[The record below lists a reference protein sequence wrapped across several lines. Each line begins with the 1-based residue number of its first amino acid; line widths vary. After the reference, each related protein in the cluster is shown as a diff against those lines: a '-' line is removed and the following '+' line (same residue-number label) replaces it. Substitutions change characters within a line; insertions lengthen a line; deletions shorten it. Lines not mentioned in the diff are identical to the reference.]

1 MGVQELDRARVRGRR
16 GLLIATALVSCIL
29 AAGVLLALALGVG
42 GLTAPARADSPSA
55 SPDAGKTIL
64 RIGVFVDDLDSLNPF
79 VGYTELA
86 YEVYSQ
92 NYEYLVER
100 RPEDFMPGPDGI
112 AESWEQSPDGKT
124 WTFHL
129 HEGITWQD
137 GQPLTA
143 DDVVFTYNYIIEN
156 QMPVFT
162 NGTKGIVKAV
172 KVDDS
177 TVQLI
182 TSKPKSNILRLWI
195 PILPKHVW
203 EKIPPKE
210 AGSTYKNA
218 DSIGSG
224 PFQVIEWK
232 RGSYVRMKANKDYWL
247 GAPEVDELI
256 YMVYKNPSTM
266 VEDLK
271 AGRIAAAHNVPAA
284 EFKQLQSEPG
294 IKAVSFTFFN
304 WDYLNYN
311 CYQSPDSLGNPVL
324 KDVRFRLALDTAI
337 DRDKLVAIAYG
348 GEAIPGTTILP
359 PDNWRDPD
367 YHWEP
372 PADVLRTFDLAEAG
386 TMLDEAG
393 YKDADGDGLR
403 DFEGKPIKLRLWAL
417 NSSTQSQSA
426 AKLIAGW
433 FKDIGL
439 DIEYEVVDEGVYND
453 RIWNYDGDTYAPDFD
468 MYLWTWYGYADPGQ
482 TIDSYTTAQI
492 ENWNEPCWSSLE
504 YDAAVEAQTHAL
516 DPVQRK
522 ADIDTAQQVMYAEAP
537 ISVTVYPKLLQ
548 AVNTKEW
555 AGWIFNETGGDQ
567 AFFRSASQ
575 KSYLTVAPATT
586 ATAAATSSTW
596 IWAASAAI
604 VALVILLV
612 VVLVRRGRRSEE
624 EPA

>member
-1 MGVQELDRARVRGRR
+1 MDVQGRDRARVRGGR
-16 GLLIATALVSCIL
+16 GLLLAVGLVACLVAVAL
-29 AAGVLLALALGVG
+29 LLALAAGD
-42 GLTAPARADSPSA
+42 LTSPARADSPSA
-55 SPDAGKTIL
+55 SPAAGKTIL
-64 RIGVFVDDLDSLNPF
+64 RVGVFTDDLDSLNPF

-92 NYEYLVER
+92 NYEFLVER
-100 RPEDFMPGPDGI
+100 RPEDFMPGPDGV
-112 AESWEQSPDGKT
+112 AESWEQSADGNT

-143 DDVVFTYNYIIEN
+143 DDVVFTYNYIIDNE
-156 QMPVFT
+156 MPVFT

-203 EKIPPKE
+203 EKIPPKQ
-210 AGSTYKNA
+210 AGSTFKNA

-224 PFQVIEWK
+224 PFQVVEWK

-247 GAPEVDELI
+247 GAPKVDELI
-256 YMVYKNPSTM
+256 YVVYKNPSTM

-271 AGRIAAAHNVPAA
+271 AGRIAAAHNIPTA

-304 WDYLNYN
+304 WDYMNYN

-324 KDVRFRLALDTAI
+324 KDVRFRTALDTAI

-348 GEAIPGTTILP
+348 GEAVPGTTILP

-367 YHWEP
+367 YHWQP
-372 PADVLRTFDLAEAG
+372 PAGVLRTFDLAKAG

-393 YKDADGDGLR
+393 YKDTDGDGLR
-403 DFEGKPIKLRLWAL
+403 DVKSEPIKLRLWAL
-417 NSSTQSQSA
+417 NSNTQSQSA

-433 FKDIGL
+433 FKDLGL
-439 DIEYEVVDEGVYND
+439 TIEYEVVDEGVYND
-453 RIWNYDGDTYAPDFD
+453 RIWNYKGDTYAPDYD
-468 MYLWTWYGYADPGQ
+468 MLLWTWYGYADPGQ

-492 ENWNEPCWSSLE
+492 ENWNEPCWSNAE
-504 YDAAVEAQTHAL
+504 YDQAVEDQTHAL
-516 DPVQRK
+516 DSTQRK
-522 ADIDTAQQVMYAEAP
+522 ADIDKAQEVMYADAP
-537 ISVTVYPKLLQ
+537 MSVTVYPKLLQ
-548 AVNTKEW
+548 AINTKEW

-586 ATAAATSSTW
+586 AGVSGTSNTW
-596 IWAASAAI
+596 IWAVVAI
-604 VALVILLV
+604 VVVVAVLIVILLV
-612 VVLVRRGRRSEE
+612 RRSRRAVEE
-624 EPA
+624 G

>member
-1 MGVQELDRARVRGRR
+1 MGVQGLERARVRGPR
-16 GLLIATALVSCIL
+16 GLLFAAACAACVL
-29 AAGVLLALALGVG
+29 AAAVLLALALGAG
-42 GLTAPARADSPSA
+42 GLTPAARAGSPSA

-64 RIGVFVDDLDSLNPF
+64 RVGVFVDDLDSLNPF

-92 NYEYLVER
+92 NYEFLVER

-112 AESWEQSPDGKT
+112 AESWEQSADGNT

-143 DDVVFTYNYIIEN
+143 DDVVFTYNYIIDNE
-156 QMPVFT
+156 MPVFT

-203 EKIPPKE
+203 ESIPPKQ
-210 AGSTYKNA
+210 AGSTFKNA

-224 PFQVIEWK
+224 PFQVVEWK
-232 RGSYVRMKANKDYWL
+232 RGSYVRMQANKEYWQ
-247 GAPEVDELI
+247 GAPQVDELI
-256 YMVYKNPSTM
+256 YVVYKNPSTM

-271 AGRIAAAHNVPAA
+271 AGRIAAAHNIPAA

-294 IKAVSFTFFN
+294 IKALSFTFFN

-311 CYQSPDSLGNPVL
+311 CYEDEASLGNPVL

-348 GEAIPGTTILP
+348 GEAVPGTTILP

-372 PADVLRTFDLAEAG
+372 PADVMRTFDLAKAG

-393 YKDADGDGLR
+393 YEDADGDGIR
-403 DFEGKPIKLRLWAL
+403 DFKGRPIKLRLWAL

-433 FKDIGL
+433 YKDIGL
-439 DIEYEVVDEGVYND
+439 DIDYEVVDEGVYND

-516 DPVQRK
+516 DSAQRK

-548 AVNTKEW
+548 AINTKEW

-575 KSYLTVAPATT
+575 KSYLAVGPAAT
-586 ATAAATSSTW
+586 ATAEQASSSW
-596 IWAASAAI
+596 IWAVVAI
-604 VALVILLV
+604 AVAVIAVLA
-612 VVLVRRGRRSEE
+612 VVLVRRSRRAVEE
-624 EPA
+624 G

>member
-1 MGVQELDRARVRGRR
+1 MGVQGLDRARVRGPR
-16 GLLIATALVSCIL
+16 GLLL
-29 AAGVLLALALGVG
+29 AAACAACALAAAVLVALALGAG
-42 GLTAPARADSPSA
+42 GLTQAARAGSPSA

-64 RIGVFVDDLDSLNPF
+64 RIGVFTDDLDSLNPF

-92 NYEYLVER
+92 NYEFLVER

-112 AESWEQSPDGKT
+112 AESWEQSADGKT

-143 DDVVFTYNYIIEN
+143 DDVVFTYNYIIDNE
-156 QMPVFT
+156 MPVFT
-162 NGTKGIVKAV
+162 NGTKGIVEAV

-177 TVQLI
+177 TVQLV

-195 PILPKHVW
+195 PILPRHVW
-203 EKIPPKE
+203 ESIPPKQ
-210 AGSTYKNA
+210 AGSTFKNA
-218 DSIGSG
+218 ESIGSG
-224 PFQVIEWK
+224 PFQVVEWK
-232 RGSYVRMKANKDYWL
+232 RGSYVRMRANKDYWL
-247 GAPEVDELI
+247 GAPKVDELI
-256 YMVYKNPSTM
+256 YVVYKNPSTM

-271 AGRIAAAHNVPAA
+271 AGRIAAAHNLPAA
-284 EFKQLQSEPG
+284 EFRQLQSEPG
-294 IKAVSFTFFN
+294 IKALSFTFFN

-311 CYQSPDSLGNPVL
+311 CYEDEASLGNPVL

-348 GEAIPGTTILP
+348 GEAVPGTTILP

-367 YHWEP
+367 YHWQP
-372 PADVLRTFDLAEAG
+372 PADVLRTFDLARAG

-393 YKDADGDGLR
+393 YEDADGDGLR
-403 DFEGKPIKLRLWAL
+403 DFKGKPIKLRLWAL
-417 NSSTQSQSA
+417 NSSVQSQSA

-482 TIDSYTTAQI
+482 TLDSYTTAQI
-492 ENWNEPCWSSLE
+492 EGWNEPCWSSLGF
-504 YDAAVEAQTHAL
+504 DAAIEAQTHAL
-516 DPVQRK
+516 DSAQRK
-522 ADIDTAQQVMYAEAP
+522 ADIDTAQEIDVR
-537 ISVTVYPKLLQ
+537 
-548 AVNTKEW
+548 
-555 AGWIFNETGGDQ
+555 GGPPVRHRLPQ
-567 AFFRSASQ
+567 
-575 KSYLTVAPATT
+575 
-586 ATAAATSSTW
+586 AAAGDRHQG
-596 IWAASAAI
+596 
-604 VALVILLV
+604 VGRLGLQRDRRRPG
-612 VVLVRRGRRSEE
+612 VLPLREPEELPHRGRGGGGHCRGGVRRPGSGWWPRS
-624 EPA
+624 PSP

>member
-1 MGVQELDRARVRGRR
+1 MGVQGLDRARVRGPR
-16 GLLIATALVSCIL
+16 GLLL
-29 AAGVLLALALGVG
+29 AAACAACALAAAVLVALALGAG
-42 GLTAPARADSPSA
+42 GLTQAARAGSPSA

-64 RIGVFVDDLDSLNPF
+64 RIGVFTDDLDSLNPF

-92 NYEYLVER
+92 NYEFLVER

-112 AESWEQSPDGKT
+112 AESWEQSADGKT

-143 DDVVFTYNYIIEN
+143 DDVVFTYNYIIDNE
-156 QMPVFT
+156 MPVFT
-162 NGTKGIVKAV
+162 NGTKGIVEAV

-177 TVQLI
+177 TVQLV

-195 PILPKHVW
+195 PILPRHVW
-203 EKIPPKE
+203 ESIPPKQ
-210 AGSTYKNA
+210 AGSTFKNA
-218 DSIGSG
+218 ESIGSG
-224 PFQVIEWK
+224 PFQVVEWK
-232 RGSYVRMKANKDYWL
+232 RGSYVRMRANKDYWL
-247 GAPEVDELI
+247 GAPKVDELI
-256 YMVYKNPSTM
+256 YVVYKNPSTM

-271 AGRIAAAHNVPAA
+271 AGRIAAAHNLPAA
-284 EFKQLQSEPG
+284 EFRQLQSEPG
-294 IKAVSFTFFN
+294 IKALSFTFFN

-311 CYQSPDSLGNPVL
+311 CYEDEASLGNPVL

-348 GEAIPGTTILP
+348 GEAVPGTTILP

-367 YHWEP
+367 YHWQP
-372 PADVLRTFDLAEAG
+372 PADVLRTFDLARAG

-403 DFEGKPIKLRLWAL
+403 DFKGKPIKLRLWAL
-417 NSSTQSQSA
+417 NSSVQSQSA

-482 TIDSYTTAQI
+482 TLDSYTTAQI
-492 ENWNEPCWSSLE
+492 EGWNEPCWSSLGF
-504 YDAAVEAQTHAL
+504 DAAIEAQTHAL
-516 DPVQRK
+516 DSAQRK
-522 ADIDTAQQVMYAEAP
+522 ADIDTAQEIMYAEAP
-537 ISVTVYPKLLQ
+537 LSVTVYPKLLQ
-548 AVNTKEW
+548 AIDTREW
-555 AGWIFNETGGDQ
+555 DGWVFNETGGDQ

-575 KSYLTVAPATT
+575 KSYLTVGAA
-586 ATAAATSSTW
+586 AAAT
-596 IWAASAAI
+596 AEEASATWVWVVAAI
-604 VALVILLV
+604 AVAVIAVLV
-612 VVLVRRGRRSEE
+612 VVLVRRSRRAVEE
-624 EPA
+624 G